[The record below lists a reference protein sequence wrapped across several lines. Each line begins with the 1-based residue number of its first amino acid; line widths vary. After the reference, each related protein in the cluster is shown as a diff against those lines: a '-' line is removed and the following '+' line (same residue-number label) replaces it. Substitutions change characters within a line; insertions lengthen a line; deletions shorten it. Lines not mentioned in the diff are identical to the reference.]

1 MGDVDLTSPI
11 ISFTERIVYFMK
23 RVLAALLCAG
33 MLIVFASGCMGGGKQ
48 TNPEDVATG
57 DEASSLDPKDYK
69 NNFEGLCNYFAAYG
83 YINPKYDDKNTEMD
97 ASLIGAKVGKK
108 FTAIRI
114 DDKDVNNITI
124 ELYEYDTD
132 NIGEEGKRVI
142 DEVKKN
148 GEFYVFG
155 EDTKLDGNEAYPA
168 DLSDNGKY
176 LLIYTDTST
185 DISNVQRK
193 ADFTEKVKA
202 FYKNEE

>member
-1 MGDVDLTSPI
+1 
-11 ISFTERIVYFMK
+11 MK

-124 ELYEYDTD
+124 ELYEYDTQ
-132 NIGEEGKRVI
+132 NHNATA
-142 DEVKKN
+142 DEVIGSVK
-148 GEFYVFG
+148 
-155 EDTKLDGNEAYPA
+155 EDGTFSILELPRVNAY
-168 DLSDNGKY
+168 LSDNGKY
-176 LLIYTDTST
+176 LMIYTDKGLDESKT
-185 DISNVQRK
+185 DSDNYKWREEVLEKFKTFHSN
-193 ADFTEKVKA
+193 EK
-202 FYKNEE
+202 

>member
-124 ELYEYDTD
+124 ELYEYDTQ
-132 NIGEEGKRVI
+132 NHNATA
-142 DEVKKN
+142 DEVIGSVKEN
-148 GEFYVFG
+148 GTFSILELPRV
-155 EDTKLDGNEAYPA
+155 NAY
-168 DLSDNGKY
+168 LSDNGKY
-176 LLIYTDTST
+176 LMIYTDKGLDESKT
-185 DISNVQRK
+185 DSDNYKWREEVLEKFKTFHSN
-193 ADFTEKVKA
+193 EK
-202 FYKNEE
+202 

>member
-23 RVLAALLCAG
+23 RVLASLLCAG

-124 ELYEYDTD
+124 ELYEYDTQ
-132 NIGEEGKRVI
+132 NHNATA
-142 DEVKKN
+142 DEVIGSVK
-148 GEFYVFG
+148 
-155 EDTKLDGNEAYPA
+155 EDGTFSILELPRVNAY
-168 DLSDNGKY
+168 LSDNGKY
-176 LLIYTDTST
+176 LMIYTDKGLDEKKT
-185 DISNVQRK
+185 DSDNYKWREEVL
-193 ADFTEKVKA
+193 EKFKA
-202 FYKNEE
+202 FHK

>member
-83 YINPKYDDKNTEMD
+83 YINPKYDDKNTKMD

-124 ELYEYDTD
+124 ELYEYDTQ
-132 NIGEEGKRVI
+132 NHNATA
-142 DEVKKN
+142 DEVIGSVK
-148 GEFYVFG
+148 
-155 EDTKLDGNEAYPA
+155 EDGTFSILELPRVNAY
-168 DLSDNGKY
+168 LSDNGKY
-176 LLIYTDTST
+176 LMIYTDKGLDESKT
-185 DISNVQRK
+185 DSDNYKWREEVLEKFKTFHSN
-193 ADFTEKVKA
+193 EK
-202 FYKNEE
+202 

>member
-124 ELYEYDTD
+124 ELYEYDTQ
-132 NIGEEGKRVI
+132 NHNATA
-142 DEVKKN
+142 DEVIGSVK
-148 GEFYVFG
+148 
-155 EDTKLDGNEAYPA
+155 EDGTFSILELPRVNAY
-168 DLSDNGKY
+168 LSDNGKY
-176 LLIYTDTST
+176 LMIYTDKGLDESKT
-185 DISNVQRK
+185 DSDNYKWREEVLEKFKTFHSN
-193 ADFTEKVKA
+193 EK
-202 FYKNEE
+202 